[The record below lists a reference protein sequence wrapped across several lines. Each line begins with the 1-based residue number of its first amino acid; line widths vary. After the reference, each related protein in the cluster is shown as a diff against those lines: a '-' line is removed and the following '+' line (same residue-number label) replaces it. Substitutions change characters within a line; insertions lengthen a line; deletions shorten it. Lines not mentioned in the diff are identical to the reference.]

1 MTNNTIQE
9 LREYIDELHIKLEYD
24 DYVNLINL
32 VDEIDTQLSPQE
44 DLREWIVD
52 NFEAIK
58 DDVFKS
64 ITNFY
69 KERAFD
75 GRNADLSK
83 IGNRIDL
90 NIEICNNLKKG
101 LLNVIDTYEA

>member
-9 LREYIDELHIKLEYD
+9 LRDYIDELHIKLEYD

-52 NFEAIK
+52 NFEAIE

-64 ITNFY
+64 IITNFY
-69 KERAFD
+69 KERAFN
-75 GRNADLSK
+75 G
-83 IGNRIDL
+83 
-90 NIEICNNLKKG
+90 
-101 LLNVIDTYEA
+101 

>member
-9 LREYIDELHIKLEYD
+9 LRDYIDELHIKLEYD

-52 NFEAIK
+52 NFEAIE
-58 DDVFKS
+58 DDIEKS
-64 ITNFY
+64 ITRFC
-69 KERAFD
+69 KEKAFD
-75 GRNADLSK
+75 GWNVDLS
-83 IGNRIDL
+83 RIVDRHDL
-90 NIEICNNLKKG
+90 QVEICNNLKEG